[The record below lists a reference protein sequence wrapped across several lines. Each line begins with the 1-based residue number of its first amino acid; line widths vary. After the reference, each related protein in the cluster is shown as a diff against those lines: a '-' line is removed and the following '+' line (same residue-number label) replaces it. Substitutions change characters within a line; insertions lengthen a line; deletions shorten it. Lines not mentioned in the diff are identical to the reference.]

1 MSLLVTSFCKSIQ
14 ARCSMPLT
22 CQNASMLLGSSCAVG
37 AALMAGVAPRSLM
50 SLLDCSRPLCNALA
64 NVSAPFAA
72 PATAMPS
79 GKSLPGTKAA
89 SVSFQIG
96 RLRWWQVRCTFGFQP
111 PLTARQSH
119 EISRVSP
126 RLLSRTLMAESP
138 SLPSVLTTSLLRYC
152 GMPSSSNGA

>member
-1 MSLLVTSFCKSIQ
+1 MSLVVTSFCRSTQ

-22 CQNASMLLGSSCAVG
+22 CQNASIWLGSSSAVG
-37 AALMAGVAPRSLM
+37 TALMAGVAPSSSI
-50 SLLDCSRPLCNALA
+50 SLLDCSRPLCKALA

-72 PATAMPS
+72 PATAMPA
-79 GKSLPGTKAA
+79 GKSLPGSKVAR
-89 SVSFQIG
+89 VSFQIG

-138 SLPSVLTTSLLRYC
+138 SLPSVLTTSLLR
-152 GMPSSSNGA
+152 